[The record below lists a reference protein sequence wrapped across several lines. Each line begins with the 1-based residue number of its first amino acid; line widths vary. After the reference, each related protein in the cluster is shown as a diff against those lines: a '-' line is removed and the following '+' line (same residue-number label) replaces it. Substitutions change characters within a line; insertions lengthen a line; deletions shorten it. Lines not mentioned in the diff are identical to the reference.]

1 MADTAYPQ
9 PRWRV
14 VLDGKDIT
22 SRIAPRLMSLTITR
36 ERGQDADQLD
46 LTVSDHD
53 GKLALPRHGVTID
66 VSLGWDTTGLTSMG
80 TFTVD
85 EVEHSGA
92 PDKVVVRAR
101 SAQLAQS
108 IRLKRTQSWD
118 STTLGAVIN
127 ELAGRNGYAP
137 AVAPELAGVPIAH
150 LDQTNE
156 NDANLLTRLG
166 QHFDSTAT
174 VVAGKMI
181 VSPVGQGRTA
191 SGKPIGSISLVR
203 GDGDQHRYHKADR
216 DAYTGVKAKYHSLDD
231 GGNHEVVAGDETN
244 AKTLRKTYA
253 TADDAAQGAKAE
265 QQRIQ
270 RGEETFELQLA
281 RGRAD
286 VYPEMHARVS
296 GFKPE
301 IDATAWLVKR
311 VEHNLGD
318 NGFTTHIECETAQ
331 SAAPAKGT
339 KPSPPL
345 DDGGPSGL

>member
-1 MADTAYPQ
+1 MADAAYPQ

-14 VLDGKDIT
+14 VLDGKDIS

-53 GKLALPRHGVTID
+53 GKLQLPKHGVTID
-66 VSLGWDTTGLTSMG
+66 VSLGWDTTGLVSMG

-85 EVEHSGA
+85 EVEHSGS

-101 SAQLAQS
+101 SAKLAKS
-108 IRLKRTQSWD
+108 IRQKRTQSWNN
-118 STTLGAVIN
+118 TTMGAVVN

-137 AVAPELAGVPIAH
+137 ALAPELAGVPIPH

-166 QHFDSTAT
+166 QHYDTTAT
-174 VVAGKMI
+174 VVGGKM
-181 VSPVGQGRTA
+181 VVAPVGKGRTA
-191 SGKPIGSISLVR
+191 TGKPIGSISITR
-203 GDGDQHRYHKADR
+203 RDGDQHRYHKADR
-216 DAYTGVKAKYHSLDD
+216 DAYPGVSAQWHDIDGAKLKT
-231 GGNHEVVAGDETN
+231 VVAGDKDG
-244 AKTLRKTYA
+244 AKNLRTVYA
-253 TADDAAQGAKAE
+253 SEGDAAQAVRAE
-265 QQRIQ
+265 KHRID

-286 VYPEMHARVS
+286 VYPEMRVHVS
-296 GFKPE
+296 GFKPQ

-311 VEHNLGD
+311 VEQNLGD
-318 NGFTTHIECETAQ
+318 NGFTTRIECENAN
-331 SAAPAKGT
+331 APPPQVTQVADDD
-339 KPSPPL
+339 SPT
-345 DDGGPSGL
+345 